1 MIFFVKEGIY
11 KYMKRK
17 LLEKKVILWYLKM
30 LIKINKVIIIIKKNL
45 KVFNKLGFMVCVIC
59 YLVLW

>member
-1 MIFFVKEGIY
+1 MIFFVKEGNN

-30 LIKINKVIIIIKKNL
+30 LIKINKVIIMIKKIL
-45 KVFNKLGFMVCVIC
+45 KVFNKMGFMVCVIC

>member
-1 MIFFVKEGIY
+1 
-11 KYMKRK
+11 MKRK

-30 LIKINKVIIIIKKNL
+30 LIKINKVIIMIKKIL